1 MTPLNDKTMNDSL
14 HEVKTSEGFT
24 FIVSTYELLNLSPWI
39 QPSEHSFDDLIFYGK
54 LILADR
60 KSLKRQL
67 KRKYKPIRVL
77 NESDR
82 FVWFISEDLFRSPV
96 AFSLEDRN
104 SKFEI
109 SEEDRDILK
118 GLMTDK
124 LARQL
129 LS

>member
-1 MTPLNDKTMNDSL
+1 MAILNDKTMEGVL
-14 HEVKTSEGFT
+14 HEVKTPEGFS
-24 FIVSTYELLNLSPWI
+24 FIVSTHELRNLSSWI
-39 QPSEHSFDDLIFYGK
+39 QSSEHSFDDLIFYGK

-96 AFSLEDRN
+96 VFSLEDRN
-104 SKFEI
+104 LKFEI

-118 GLMTDK
+118 GEITER

-129 LS
+129 L

>member
-14 HEVKTSEGFT
+14 HEVKTLEGFS
-24 FIVSTYELLNLSPWI
+24 FIVSTYELLNLTPWI
-39 QPSEHSFDDLIFYGK
+39 QSSQHSFDDLIFYGK
-54 LILADR
+54 LILAER

-77 NESDR
+77 DESDR

-104 SKFEI
+104 LKFEI
-109 SEEDRDILK
+109 SEEDRNILK
-118 GLMTDK
+118 GNLTER

-129 LS
+129 L

>member
-1 MTPLNDKTMNDSL
+1 MTILNNKTANDSL
-14 HEVKTSEGFT
+14 HEVKTPEGFS
-24 FIVSTYELLNLSPWI
+24 FIVSTHELLNLTPWI
-39 QPSEHSFDDLIFYGK
+39 QPSQHSFDDLIFYGK
-54 LILADR
+54 LILAER

-104 SKFEI
+104 LKFEI
-109 SEEDRDILK
+109 SEEDRNILK
-118 GLMTDK
+118 GEITER

-129 LS
+129 L

>member
-1 MTPLNDKTMNDSL
+1 MTSLNDKTTNDSL
-14 HEVKTSEGFT
+14 HEVKTCEGFL
-24 FIVSTYELLNLSPWI
+24 FIVSNHELRNLSSWI

-82 FVWFISEDLFRSPV
+82 FMWFVSEDLFRSPV

-104 SKFEI
+104 LKFEI

-118 GLMTDK
+118 GLMADK

-129 LS
+129 L

>member
-1 MTPLNDKTMNDSL
+1 MAILNDKTINDSL
-14 HEVKTSEGFT
+14 HEVKTSEGFS
-24 FIVSTYELLNLSPWI
+24 FIVSTHELRNLSSWI

-67 KRKYKPIRVL
+67 KRNYKPIRIL

-104 SKFEI
+104 LKFEI
-109 SEEDRDILK
+109 SEEDRNILK
-118 GLMTDK
+118 GEITER

-129 LS
+129 L

>member
-1 MTPLNDKTMNDSL
+1 MTILNDKTTNDSL
-14 HEVKTSEGFT
+14 HEVKTPEGFS
-24 FIVSTYELLNLSPWI
+24 FIVSNNELRNLTPWI
-39 QPSEHSFDDLIFYGK
+39 QPSQHSFDDLIFYGK
-54 LILADR
+54 LILAER

-82 FVWFISEDLFRSPV
+82 FVWFILEDLFRSPV

-104 SKFEI
+104 LKFEI

-118 GLMTDK
+118 GEITDR

-129 LS
+129 L

>member
-1 MTPLNDKTMNDSL
+1 MTILNDKTINDSL
-14 HEVKTSEGFT
+14 HEVKTPEGFS
-24 FIVSTYELLNLSPWI
+24 FIVSTHELRNLSSWI
-39 QPSEHSFDDLIFYGK
+39 QSSDHSFDDLIFYGK

-82 FVWFISEDLFRSPV
+82 FVWFISEDLFRSPIT
-96 AFSLEDRN
+96 FREEKGLN
-104 SKFEI
+104 FEI
-109 SEEDRDILK
+109 SEEDRNILK

>member
-1 MTPLNDKTMNDSL
+1 MAILNDKTMSDSL
-14 HEVKTSEGFT
+14 HEVKTSKGFS
-24 FIVSTYELLNLSPWI
+24 FIVSTHELRNLSSWI

-67 KRKYKPIRVL
+67 KRGYKPIRVL

-82 FVWFISEDLFRSPV
+82 FVWFINKELFNSPVTCASEDRM
-96 AFSLEDRN
+96 
-104 SKFEI
+104 KFEI
-109 SEEDRDILK
+109 SEADRDILK
-118 GLMTDK
+118 GNMTDR

>member
-1 MTPLNDKTMNDSL
+1 MAILNDKTMEGVL

-24 FIVSTYELLNLSPWI
+24 FIVSTYELRNLSPWI
-39 QPSEHSFDDLIFYGK
+39 KPSEHSFDDLLFYRK

-67 KRKYKPIRVL
+67 KRGYKPIRVL

-104 SKFEI
+104 LKFEI
-109 SEEDRDILK
+109 SEEDRNILK
-118 GLMTDK
+118 GEITER

>member
-1 MTPLNDKTMNDSL
+1 MAILNDKTINDSL
-14 HEVKTSEGFT
+14 HEVKTSEGFS
-24 FIVSTYELLNLSPWI
+24 FIVSTHELRNLSSWI

-67 KRKYKPIRVL
+67 KRNYKPIRIL

-104 SKFEI
+104 LKFEI
-109 SEEDRDILK
+109 SV
-118 GLMTDK
+118 
-124 LARQL
+124 
-129 LS
+129 

>member
-1 MTPLNDKTMNDSL
+1 MTILNDKTTNDYL
-14 HEVKTSEGFT
+14 HEVKTPEGFS
-24 FIVSTYELLNLSPWI
+24 FIVSTHELLNLTPWI
-39 QPSEHSFDDLIFYGK
+39 QPSQHSFDDLIFYGK
-54 LILADR
+54 LILAER

-104 SKFEI
+104 LKFKI
-109 SEEDRDILK
+109 SEEDRNILK
-118 GLMTDK
+118 GEITER

-129 LS
+129 LT

>member
-1 MTPLNDKTMNDSL
+1 MTILNDKTTNDSL
-14 HEVKTSEGFT
+14 HEVKTPEGFS
-24 FIVSTYELLNLSPWI
+24 FIVSNNELRNLTPWI
-39 QPSEHSFDDLIFYGK
+39 QPSQHSFDDLIFYGK
-54 LILADR
+54 LILAER

-82 FVWFISEDLFRSPV
+82 FVWFISEGLFRSPV

-104 SKFEI
+104 LKFEI

-118 GLMTDK
+118 GEITDR

-129 LS
+129 L

>member
-1 MTPLNDKTMNDSL
+1 MMILNDKTTNDYL
-14 HEVKTSEGFT
+14 HEVKTPEGFS
-24 FIVSTYELLNLSPWI
+24 FIVSTHELLNLTPWI
-39 QPSEHSFDDLIFYGK
+39 QHSQHSFDDLIFYGK
-54 LILADR
+54 LILAER

-82 FVWFISEDLFRSPV
+82 FVWFILEDLFRSPV

-104 SKFEI
+104 LKFKI
-109 SEEDRDILK
+109 SEEDRNILK
-118 GLMTDK
+118 GDLTDR

-129 LS
+129 LR